1 MLKIFQVTISIVFIA
16 CGVGC
21 SGEEPIGECGTYQAF
36 PGTCTG
42 TADNT
47 FTFEGTKDGETVVL
61 TGNILYSA
69 ETLAEG
75 ESTSCA
81 FSWTTGGA
89 CTPCLFDIGECAE
102 EAWDYYNSITT
113 PQ

>member
-1 MLKIFQVTISIVFIA
+1 MWNLP
-16 CGVGC
+16 G
-21 SGEEPIGECGTYQAF
+21 F
-36 PGTCTG
+36 PGNLYG
-42 TADNT
+42 DGDNT

-81 FSWTTGGA
+81 FSGPPASA

-102 EAWDYYNSITT
+102 KPGTITT
-113 PQ
+113 TSPRRGDPSLRLMKSFG